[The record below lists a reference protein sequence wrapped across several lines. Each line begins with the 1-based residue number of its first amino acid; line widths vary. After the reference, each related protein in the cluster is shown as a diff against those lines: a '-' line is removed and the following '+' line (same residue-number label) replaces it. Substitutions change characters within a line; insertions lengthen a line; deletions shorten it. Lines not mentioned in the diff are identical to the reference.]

1 MHVITYTNCS
11 VVTAIITAYLRTDTI
26 ASSPVYTQQTLATLY
41 YNLCM

>member
-1 MHVITYTNCS
+1 MAVIIATSIASNVQTL
-11 VVTAIITAYLRTDTI
+11 AI